1 LLVDGTDEPECWQ
14 LVPVTFEDMCDWAY
28 VSTNNISPDQTRRHL
43 VLYRGL
49 DMTEES
55 VVYPVMFRVQGF
67 IEHAKLTALG
77 DWNGC
82 IHILSY
88 FYTHDL
94 IDAQEFHV
102 GNECDAISD
111 VDVRRAY

>member
-1 LLVDGTDEPECWQ
+1 MQWTEEDGTLAKACWPETLKERTLLVDGTDEPECWQ

-43 VLYRGL
+43 
-49 DMTEES
+49 
-55 VVYPVMFRVQGF
+55 

-88 FYTHDL
+88 FYTHNL

-111 VDVRRAY
+111 VDIRRAY